1 MVSRAPRKAVKGGV
15 AAPKPKKPRKPKAK
29 QPEAIAPE
37 RQGKPWDD
45 RFVGTA
51 TKLVE
56 YGASDEE
63 IAEALGCDMEEM
75 AWWREEHPAFDR
87 AFHRDPRGVGRPSI
101 WDDKFVDVAKAMAK
115 LGAID
120 MDIANALGCN
130 IRTLHRWKIEHPEF
144 AEALQVGKEQADV
157 IVEQSLFRRATGYTF
172 DSEKIVT
179 AGGVVQRVETME
191 HVPPDTTAAIF
202 WLKNRKGEDWRDTK
216 NLKHDV
222 EKGSELGNWLASLG
236 GNSFT
241 PVEQPDTE
249 AEAPAASDDAEPDD
263 GPADRNGWIKEG

>member
-1 MVSRAPRKAVKGGV
+1 MTRPPRKAVKGGV
-15 AAPKPKKPRKPKAK
+15 DAPKPKKTRKKKTNPA
-29 QPEAIAPE
+29 EAVTPGVEHGAA
-37 RQGKPWDD
+37 WDE
-45 RFVGTA
+45 RFVATA
-51 TKLVE
+51 KKLVE
-56 YGASDEE
+56 YGATDEE

-75 AWWREEHPAFDR
+75 AWWREEHPAFDK
-87 AFHRDPRGVGRPSI
+87 AFYRDPRGVGRPSL
-101 WDDKFVDVAKAMAK
+101 WDDKFVDVAKAMAR

-144 AEALQVGKEQADV
+144 AEALEVGKEDADK
-157 IVEQSLFRRATGYTF
+157 IVEQSLYRRATGYTF

-202 WLKNRKGEDWRDTK
+202 WLKNRKGTDWRDTK

-222 EKGSELGNWLASLG
+222 EKDSPLGKFFSQLG
-236 GNSFT
+236 PSTFT
-241 PVEQPDTE
+241 PV
-249 AEAPAASDDAEPDD
+249 DDAPGDD
-263 GPADRNGWIKEG
+263 APNAIRPTDDDEGSEGDDA

>member
-1 MVSRAPRKAVKGGV
+1 MTRPPRKAVKGGV
-15 AAPKPKKPRKPKAK
+15 DAPKPKKTRKKKPNPAEAVT
-29 QPEAIAPE
+29 PEVKHGAAWHE
-37 RQGKPWDD
+37 
-45 RFVGTA
+45 RFVATA
-51 TKLVE
+51 KKLVE
-56 YGASDEE
+56 YGATDEE

-75 AWWREEHPAFDR
+75 AWWREEHPAFDK
-87 AFHRDPRGVGRPSI
+87 AFYRDPRGVGRPSL
-101 WDDKFVDVAKAMAK
+101 WDDKFVDVAKAMAR

-144 AEALQVGKEQADV
+144 AEALEVGKEDADK
-157 IVEQSLFRRATGYTF
+157 IVEQSLYRRATGYTF

-202 WLKNRKGEDWRDTK
+202 WLKNRKGTDWRDTK

-222 EKGSELGNWLASLG
+222 EKDSPLGSFLAKLGPST
-236 GNSFT
+236 FT
-241 PVEQPDTE
+241 PV
-249 AEAPAASDDAEPDD
+249 DDAPEDD
-263 GPADRNGWIKEG
+263 APNAIRPTDDDEDSEGEGT